1 MTQETSDSRS
11 KQIEQLEA
19 QLSAPYPED
28 IAFAKDLEG
37 DIMILGAG
45 GKMGPTLTQRIYRA
59 LEEAGTD
66 AAVYAVSRFSNPA
79 KRERLEAIG
88 AETIAA
94 DLLNEDELGAL
105 PACRNIIYMVG
116 MKFGASGK
124 KALTWAMNTYLP
136 GRVAEHFPDS
146 RIVAFSTGNVYPFV
160 PVDSGGCTEDDPT
173 GPVGEYAQSCL
184 GRERIFQHFSVAN
197 DTPVCLLRLNYA
209 VEPRYGVLLDIAE
222 RVYNDE
228 PVSLDTAYFNAIWQG
243 DANSYCFRALDLCD
257 SPADILNMTGPEVLS
272 VREVAREFGKRF
284 GKEISFT
291 GEERETALLND
302 SSRAHEL
309 FGKPRVSIDEAIDRV
324 AQWMEG
330 GGPLLD
336 KPTKFQVRDGSF

>member
-1 MTQETSDSRS
+1 MTQETPDSESQR
-11 KQIEQLEA
+11 IEQLEA

-28 IAFAKDLEG
+28 VAFARDLEG
-37 DIMILGAG
+37 DVMILGAG
-45 GKMGPTLTQRIYRA
+45 GKMGPTLIQRIYRA
-59 LEEAGTD
+59 LEEADND
-66 AAVYAVSRFSNPA
+66 ATVYAVSRFSNPA
-79 KRERLEAIG
+79 KQERLNDIG

-94 DLLNEDELGAL
+94 DLLNEEELGAL
-105 PACRNIIYMVG
+105 PNVRNIIYMVG
-116 MKFGASGK
+116 MKFGATGK
-124 KALTWAMNTYLP
+124 EGLTWALNAYLP

-160 PVDSGGCTEDDPT
+160 PVESGGCTEDDPT

-184 GRERIFQHFSVAN
+184 GRERIFQHFSTAN
-197 DTPVCLLRLNYA
+197 ETPVCLLRLNYA

-222 RVYNDE
+222 NVYNDE

-243 DANSYCFRALDLCD
+243 DANSYCFRSLDLCD
-257 SPADILNMTGPEVLS
+257 SPADILNITGPEILS
-272 VREVAREFGKRF
+272 VREVAHAFGERF
-284 GKEISFT
+284 DKEVSFT
-291 GEERETALLND
+291 GKESETALLND

-309 FGKPRVSIDEAIDRV
+309 FGEPRVSIDEAIDHV